1 MFKYTKQQSLGF
13 RFAKLVFRHSVWG
26 SLHHLKQTALIST
39 VLGTFILCLLLSQK
53 DPFLFPGAHKKRYMI
68 EKLFGIFQTWWQGIS
83 FSPYVVKSWVNEPDT
98 IINTPEQR
106 SQTCLFHVNML
117 NLFRSREEDLEDS
130 HQKKKLPEPAPTASV
145 YLGSVSADH
154 GGGLKLCNT
163 QQCGILPS

>member
-1 MFKYTKQQSLGF
+1 MAHSAQ
-13 RFAKLVFRHSVWG
+13 FAG
-26 SLHHLKQTALIST
+26 
-39 VLGTFILCLLLSQK
+39 
-53 DPFLFPGAHKKRYMI
+53 
-68 EKLFGIFQTWWQGIS
+68 
-83 FSPYVVKSWVNEPDT
+83 PYVVKSWVNDADT

-117 NLFRSREEDLEDS
+117 NLFHSREEDLEDS

-145 YLGSVSADH
+145 YLASVSAER